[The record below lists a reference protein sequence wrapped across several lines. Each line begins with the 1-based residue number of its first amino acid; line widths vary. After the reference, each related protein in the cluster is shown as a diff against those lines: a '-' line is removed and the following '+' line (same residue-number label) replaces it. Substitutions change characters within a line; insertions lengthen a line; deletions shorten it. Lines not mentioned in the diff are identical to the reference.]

1 MSIETLDFDIVTEE
15 EWDQLR
21 PRAAQ
26 AYMDIAEDAVD
37 ALERG
42 EFVRVPCS
50 DARDKRSKLMSI
62 ARRAGTRG
70 FAVQNRFDG
79 DIMVLRRDDTRRRGP
94 SATAAAPRATSGS
107 RRCALA
113 TTSRLPCP
121 SHGAVPNVAA
131 ASFCPQQRLPAAASV
146 AGMRACVAAPR
157 HGRGPAP
164 LATRPYHGSRP
175 PEIPRKPAL
184 RTRRQPRLLE
194 HCAPRWQKCLEC
206 TQDFPTRAH
215 PPPLYCSEACRQRM
229 VSRQKRY
236 MITAACLV
244 CGRDFLTSK
253 YRPKRTCS
261 RRCGKTLSWAEK
273 RACAS

>member
-79 DIMVLRRDDTRRRGP
+79 DIMVLRRDDTKAPWAKRNGRRAP
-94 SATAAAPRATSGS
+94 S
-107 RRCALA
+107 
-113 TTSRLPCP
+113 
-121 SHGAVPNVAA
+121 
-131 ASFCPQQRLPAAASV
+131 
-146 AGMRACVAAPR
+146 
-157 HGRGPAP
+157 
-164 LATRPYHGSRP
+164 
-175 PEIPRKPAL
+175 
-184 RTRRQPRLLE
+184 
-194 HCAPRWQKCLEC
+194 
-206 TQDFPTRAH
+206 D
-215 PPPLYCSEACRQRM
+215 
-229 VSRQKRY
+229 
-236 MITAACLV
+236 
-244 CGRDFLTSK
+244 
-253 YRPKRTCS
+253 
-261 RRCGKTLSWAEK
+261 
-273 RACAS
+273 